1 MDLSPTSTLFKPC
14 EKIWGHLCRV
24 SLALLQDRRISCV
37 SGILEKAIWQDLKR
51 KRCRTAGTPLSQ
63 ESRKK
68 KRMTSSVPPSEA
80 WYEAL
85 LSISRQAADQGSF
98 EVAYHTLAAALSC
111 VKDRP
116 QEHAL
121 PARRTPSP
129 AGETRATGSAIR
141 CSG

>member
-1 MDLSPTSTLFKPC
+1 MP
-14 EKIWGHLCRV
+14 
-24 SLALLQDRRISCV
+24 
-37 SGILEKAIWQDLKR
+37 
-51 KRCRTAGTPLSQ
+51 
-63 ESRKK
+63 
-68 KRMTSSVPPSEA
+68 SSVPPSEA

-121 PARRTPSP
+121 LEELQALLEKQERPDQRFDVQVEV
-129 AGETRATGSAIR
+129 GLG
-141 CSG
+141 CL